1 MKKLESIQI
10 RPAQT
15 SDIAQVVQVHI
26 QAFPGFF
33 LTLMGTRFLRLLYSG
48 FLNHPT
54 GISLVA
60 CPQAKPSEVIGF
72 VVGTTQPQGFFSQ
85 LLRQHWLAFAMAS
98 LWPLLKRPGLVFVKL
113 WSALFYRGE
122 SLPDQPNAALLSSLG
137 VKPTAQ
143 GQQIG
148 QQLVSAFLAHAQ
160 TAGATAVYL
169 TTDQS
174 NNAKA
179 NHFYTRLGFGLAGT
193 CKRPHGRILNRYLIK
208 LNA

>member
-1 MKKLESIQI
+1 
-10 RPAQT
+10 
-15 SDIAQVVQVHI
+15 
-26 QAFPGFF
+26 
-33 LTLMGTRFLRLLYSG
+33 MGTRFLRLLYSG

-60 CPQAKPSEVIGF
+60 CPQARPSEVIGF

-98 LWPLLKRPGLVFVKL
+98 LWPLLKKPGLVFVKL

-174 NNAKA
+174 DNTKA
-179 NHFYTRLGFGLAGT
+179 NHFYTKLGFKLAGT

>member
-1 MKKLESIQI
+1 MTKLEPIQI

-60 CPQAKPSEVIGF
+60 CPQARPSEVIGF

-98 LWPLLKRPGLVFVKL
+98 LWPLLKKPGLVFVKL

-174 NNAKA
+174 DNTKA
-179 NHFYTRLGFGLAGT
+179 NHFYTKLGFKLAGT

>member
-1 MKKLESIQI
+1 MKQRQPIQI
-10 RPAQT
+10 RAAQA
-15 SDIAQVVQVHI
+15 SDIAQMVQVHL

-33 LTLMGTRFLRLLYSG
+33 LSLMGPRFLNLLYSG

-60 CPQAKPSEVIGF
+60 FTQGKPSEVIGF

-85 LLRQHWLAFAMAS
+85 LLKQRWFAFGLAS
-98 LWPLLKRPGLVFVKL
+98 LWPLLRRPSLVFVKL

-137 VKPTAQ
+137 VLPAMQ
-143 GQQIG
+143 GQRTG

-160 TAGATAVYL
+160 TAGASAVYL

-174 NNAKA
+174 NNIKA
-179 NHFYTRLGFGLAGT
+179 NQFYTRLGFQLAGT
-193 CKRPHGRILNRYLIK
+193 CKRPHGRILNRYLTK
-208 LNA
+208 LNE

>member
-1 MKKLESIQI
+1 MKVTAPIQI
-10 RPAQT
+10 RPARPG
-15 SDIAQVVQVHI
+15 DISQMVQVHL

-33 LTLMGTRFLRLLYSG
+33 LTLMGPRFLRLLYLG
-48 FLNHPT
+48 FLNHPS

-60 CPQAKPSEVIGF
+60 CSQSNASKVLGF
-72 VVGTTQPQGFFSQ
+72 VAGTTQPQGFFSQ
-85 LLRQHWLAFAMAS
+85 LLKQRWLAFGFAS
-98 LWPLLKRPGLVFVKL
+98 IWPLIRRPSLVFVKL

-122 SLPDQPNAALLSSLG
+122 SLPDQPNAALLSSVG
-137 VKPTAQ
+137 VHPAVQ
-143 GQQIG
+143 GQQVG
-148 QQLVSAFLAHAQ
+148 QQLVKAFLAHAQ
-160 TAGATAVYL
+160 TAGAPAVYL

-179 NHFYTRLGFGLAGT
+179 NQFYTRLGFVLAGT

>member
-26 QAFPGFF
+26 QAFPSFF

-60 CPQAKPSEVIGF
+60 CPQARPSEVIGF

-98 LWPLLKRPGLVFVKL
+98 LWPLLKKPGLVFVKL

-174 NNAKA
+174 DNTKA
-179 NHFYTRLGFGLAGT
+179 NHFYTKLGFKLAGT

>member
-1 MKKLESIQI
+1 MTKLESIQI
-10 RPAQT
+10 RPAQA
-15 SDIAQVVQVHI
+15 SDIAQIVQVHL

-33 LTLMGTRFLRLLYSG
+33 LTLMGPRFLRLLYSG

-60 CPQAKPSEVIGF
+60 CSKAKPSEVVGF

-98 LWPLLKRPGLVFVKL
+98 LWPLLKKPGLVFVKL

-122 SLPDQPNAALLSSLG
+122 SLPDQPDAALLSSLG
-137 VKPTAQ
+137 VKPAAQ

-179 NHFYTRLGFGLAGT
+179 NHFYTRLGFKLAGT

>member
-1 MKKLESIQI
+1 MTKFESIQI
-10 RPAQT
+10 RPAQA
-15 SDIAQVVQVHI
+15 SDIAQIVQVHL

-60 CPQAKPSEVIGF
+60 CPQARPSEVIGF

-98 LWPLLKRPGLVFVKL
+98 LWPLLKKPGLVFVKL

-174 NNAKA
+174 DNTKA
-179 NHFYTRLGFGLAGT
+179 NHFYTKLGFKLAGT

>member
-98 LWPLLKRPGLVFVKL
+98 LWPLLKKPGLVFVKL

-122 SLPDQPNAALLSSLG
+122 SLPDQPTAALLSSLG

-174 NNAKA
+174 DNTKA
-179 NHFYTRLGFGLAGT
+179 NHFYTKLGFKLAGT

>member
-1 MKKLESIQI
+1 MKAAQPLRI
-10 RPAQT
+10 RPAQAA
-15 SDIAQVVQVHI
+15 DIDQMVLVHI

-33 LTLMGTRFLRLLYSG
+33 LTLMGPRFLRLLYSG
-48 FLNHPT
+48 FISHAT

-60 CPQAKPSEVIGF
+60 CTTEKPLEIVGF

-85 LLRQHWLAFAMAS
+85 LLKQRWFAFGLAS
-98 LWPLLKRPGLVFVKL
+98 LWPLLRRPNLVLAKL

-122 SLPDQPNAALLSSLG
+122 SLPDQPNATLLSSLG
-137 VKPTAQ
+137 VKPAQQ
-143 GQQIG
+143 GQRIG
-148 QQLVSAFLAHAQ
+148 QQLVNAFLEHAQ
-160 TAGATAVYL
+160 TAGAPAFYL

-174 NNAKA
+174 DNAKA
-179 NHFYTRLGFGLAGT
+179 NQFYTKLGFELAGT

>member
-98 LWPLLKRPGLVFVKL
+98 LWPLLKKPGLVFVKL

-174 NNAKA
+174 DNTKA
-179 NHFYTRLGFGLAGT
+179 NHFYTKLGFKLAGT

>member
-98 LWPLLKRPGLVFVKL
+98 LWPLLKKPGLVFVKL

-174 NNAKA
+174 DNATA
-179 NHFYTRLGFGLAGT
+179 NHFYTKLGFKLAGT

>member
-60 CPQAKPSEVIGF
+60 CPQARPSEVIGF

-122 SLPDQPNAALLSSLG
+122 SLPDQPDAALLSSLG
-137 VKPTAQ
+137 VKPAAQ

-179 NHFYTRLGFGLAGT
+179 NHFYTRLGFKLAGT

>member
-60 CPQAKPSEVIGF
+60 CPQARPSEVIGF

-85 LLRQHWLAFAMAS
+85 LLSQHWLAFAMAS
-98 LWPLLKRPGLVFVKL
+98 LWPLLKKPGLVFVKL

-174 NNAKA
+174 DNTKA
-179 NHFYTRLGFGLAGT
+179 NHFYTKLGFKLAGT

>member
-1 MKKLESIQI
+1 MTRLAPIQI
-10 RPAQT
+10 RPAQP
-15 SDIAQVVQVHI
+15 SDIAQMVQVHL

-33 LTLMGTRFLRLLYSG
+33 LTLMGPRFLRLLYNG

-60 CPQAKPSEVIGF
+60 CAQGKPSQVLGF
-72 VVGTTQPQGFFSQ
+72 VVGTTQPQGFFLQ
-85 LLRQHWLAFAMAS
+85 LLKQRWLAFGLAS
-98 LWPLLKRPGLVFVKL
+98 LWPLLRKPNLVFVKL

-137 VKPTAQ
+137 VYPAAQ

-148 QQLVSAFLAHAQ
+148 QQLVNTFLAHAQ
-160 TAGATAVYL
+160 TAGASAVYL

-174 NNAKA
+174 DNTKA
-179 NHFYTRLGFGLAGT
+179 NQFYTRLGFKLAGT

-208 LNA
+208 LSA

>member
-10 RPAQT
+10 RPVQT

-98 LWPLLKRPGLVFVKL
+98 LWPLLKKPGLVFVKL

-174 NNAKA
+174 DNTKA
-179 NHFYTRLGFGLAGT
+179 NHF
-193 CKRPHGRILNRYLIK
+193 
-208 LNA
+208 

>member
-10 RPAQT
+10 RPAQA

-60 CPQAKPSEVIGF
+60 CPQGKPSEVLGF
-72 VVGTTQPQGFFSQ
+72 VAGTTHPQGFFSQ
-85 LLRQHWLAFAMAS
+85 LLKQRWLAFAMAS

-174 NNAKA
+174 DNAKA
-179 NHFYTRLGFGLAGT
+179 NQFYTKLGFRLAGT
-193 CKRPHGRILNRYLIK
+193 CKRPHGRILNRYLIQ

>member
-33 LTLMGTRFLRLLYSG
+33 LTLMGTRFLRLLYCG

-98 LWPLLKRPGLVFVKL
+98 LWPLLKKPGLVFVKL

-174 NNAKA
+174 DNTKA
-179 NHFYTRLGFGLAGT
+179 NHFYTKLGFKLAGT

>member
-26 QAFPGFF
+26 QAYPGFF

-98 LWPLLKRPGLVFVKL
+98 LWPLLKKPGLVFVKL

-148 QQLVSAFLAHAQ
+148 QQLVSAFLAHVQ

-174 NNAKA
+174 DNTKA
-179 NHFYTRLGFGLAGT
+179 NHFYTKLGFKLAGT

>member
-60 CPQAKPSEVIGF
+60 CPQARPSEVIGF

-122 SLPDQPNAALLSSLG
+122 SLPDQPDAALLSSLG
-137 VKPTAQ
+137 VKPAAQ

-148 QQLVSAFLAHAQ
+148 QQLVSAFIAHAQ

>member
-1 MKKLESIQI
+1 MTKFEAVQI
-10 RPAQT
+10 RPAQV
-15 SDIAQVVQVHI
+15 SDIEQIVKVHI

-33 LTLMGTRFLRLLYSG
+33 LTLMGARFLRLLYSG

-60 CPQAKPSEVIGF
+60 CSKAKPSDVLGF
-72 VVGTTQPQGFFSQ
+72 VAGTTQPAGFFSQ
-85 LLRQHWLAFAMAS
+85 LLKQRWLAFAMAS
-98 LWPLLKRPGLVFVKL
+98 LWPLLKRPGLVFLKL

-122 SLPDQPNAALLSSLG
+122 SLPDHPDAALLSSLG

-160 TAGATAVYL
+160 TAGVTAVYL
-169 TTDQS
+169 TTDQI

-179 NHFYTRLGFGLAGT
+179 NYFYTRLGFKLAGT

-208 LNA
+208 LDA

>member
-10 RPAQT
+10 RPVQT

-60 CPQAKPSEVIGF
+60 CPQARPSEVIGF

-98 LWPLLKRPGLVFVKL
+98 LWPLLKKPGLVFVKL

-174 NNAKA
+174 DNTKA
-179 NHFYTRLGFGLAGT
+179 NHFYTKLGFKLAGT

>member
-98 LWPLLKRPGLVFVKL
+98 LWPLLKKPGLVFVKL

-174 NNAKA
+174 DNAKA
-179 NHFYTRLGFGLAGT
+179 NHFYTKLGFKLAGT
-193 CKRPHGRILNRYLIK
+193 CKRPHSRILNRYLIK

>member
-33 LTLMGTRFLRLLYSG
+33 LTLMGTRFLRLLYRG

-98 LWPLLKRPGLVFVKL
+98 LWPLLKKPGLVFVKL

-174 NNAKA
+174 DNTKA
-179 NHFYTRLGFGLAGT
+179 NHFYTKLGFKLAGT

>member
-60 CPQAKPSEVIGF
+60 CPQARPSEVIGF

-98 LWPLLKRPGLVFVKL
+98 LWPLLKKPGLVFVKL

-174 NNAKA
+174 DNTKA
-179 NHFYTRLGFGLAGT
+179 NHFYTKLGFKRAGP

>member
-98 LWPLLKRPGLVFVKL
+98 LWPLLKKPGLVFVKL

-169 TTDQS
+169 TTDQID
-174 NNAKA
+174 NAKA
-179 NHFYTRLGFGLAGT
+179 NHFYTKLGFKLAGT